1 MISLGNMLQS
11 FLTQIGIFLSE
22 IKNWR
27 GTRKSFSQQQ
37 TEEKTTSTNDGPILF
52 FLLLFFSIVNVV
64 HDTWSI
70 ATACLSSR
78 GREWNERAENMAHV
92 SNEINFIHFFAY
104 SRNNKKNFFFT
115 FWILYEALFLL
126 LIRVKTIE
134 KIQFKLMFKWEEFI
148 DLLIHAQLANDVNNN
163 VECMM
168 SCFFSFISPTPT
180 TAPTLYFIWLKNVW
194 KLSNVSIKKSTY
206 SHTHT

>member
-104 SRNNKKNFFFT
+104 SRNNKKNFFSPFEFFMKLFFCCLFEWRRLKKFNLNWCSSERNLST
-115 FWILYEALFLL
+115 FWSMHNS
-126 LIRVKTIE
+126 R
-134 KIQFKLMFKWEEFI
+134 
-148 DLLIHAQLANDVNNN
+148 
-163 VECMM
+163 MM
-168 SCFFSFISPTPT
+168 
-180 TAPTLYFIWLKNVW
+180 
-194 KLSNVSIKKSTY
+194 
-206 SHTHT
+206 